1 MNAMT
6 LKRKRHKELIAY
18 IAQHNRC
25 TQADAE
31 AWADRNL
38 PNWRSAKA
46 PKAKVRYVKPTDEK
60 ECDDE

>member
-31 AWADRNL
+31 AWADNNL
-38 PNWRSAKA
+38 GNWRQRRAQRVK
-46 PKAKVRYVKPTDEK
+46 KVTVQDSNEK
-60 ECDDE
+60 EWDDE